1 MGVDRRDIGSW
12 LLGPK
17 AALEQ
22 QGMDFGYP
30 GKRLG
35 MPETGV
41 GSIARMGRRI
51 AALSIDWLTSNL
63 LVAAF
68 FTNLT
73 YGETRFS
80 ITTLVVFV
88 LQTIF
93 FTTVI
98 GASFGQQILGVGIR
112 NVSGAKLALIPT
124 IVRTLLL
131 ALVFPPLIWDRD
143 GRGLHDKLARSVAV
157 RTR

>member
-1 MGVDRRDIGSW
+1 MDRRDIGSW

-51 AALSIDWLTSNL
+51 AALCIDWLTSNL
-63 LVAAF
+63 IVAAF
-68 FTNLT
+68 FNNLN
-73 YGETRFS
+73 YGETQFS
-80 ITTLVVFV
+80 ITTLAVFV
-88 LQTIF
+88 VQTVF
-93 FTTVI
+93 FVAII
-98 GASFGQQILGVGIR
+98 GASFGQQILGIGIR
-112 NVSGAKLALIPT
+112 NVSGAKLGLIPT
-124 IVRTLLL
+124 IARTLLL

-143 GRGLHDKLARSVAV
+143 GRGLHDKIARSVAV

>member
-1 MGVDRRDIGSW
+1 MDRRDIGSW

-35 MPETGV
+35 MPETGA

-51 AALSIDWLTSNL
+51 SALSIDWLTSNL

-68 FTNLT
+68 TDLT

-93 FTTVI
+93 FTTII

-124 IVRTLLL
+124 VVRTLLL

-143 GRGLHDKLARSVAV
+143 GRGLHDKIARSVAV